1 MSDSVWSITTFTLA
15 AGAGATLLA
24 LPPGVALA
32 WVLARRAF
40 RGKALVETLVTL
52 PLVMPPVAMG
62 LILLELLA
70 PRGPLGRG
78 LAALGIEVVYTWRA
92 VVIAMALMGLP
103 LLVRT
108 ARAGFEHVDQRYEQ
122 IARTLGA
129 SPLRAFLTV
138 SLPLAMRSLVAGA
151 VLAFA
156 RALGEFGATIMV
168 AGSIPG
174 RTRTLST
181 AIYMYAEKGMDREA
195 ILLLMVSAALSFG
208 AILYSNRLLE
218 AWAHGEGPAVR

>member
-1 MSDSVWSITTFTLA
+1 MSESAWSITTFTLA

-24 LPPGVALA
+24 LPAGIGLA
-32 WVLARRAF
+32 WVLARGTF
-40 RGKALVETLVTL
+40 RGKALVETFVTL
-52 PLVMPPVAMG
+52 PLVMPPVATG

-70 PRGPLGRG
+70 PRGPLGRV
-78 LAALGIEVVYTWRA
+78 LAAMGIEVVYTWRA
-92 VVIAMALMGLP
+92 VVVAMAVMGLP

-108 ARAGFEHVDQRYEQ
+108 ARAGFEHVDRRYEQ

-129 SPLRAFLTV
+129 TPLRAFLTV
-138 SLPLAMRSLVAGA
+138 SLPLATRSIVAGA

-156 RALGEFGATIMV
+156 RALGEFGATVMV

-181 AIYMYAEKGMDREA
+181 AIYMYAETGMDREA
-195 ILLLMVSAALSFG
+195 FLLLLVSASLSFG
-208 AILYSNRLLE
+208 AVLYSNHLLE
-218 AWAHGEGPAVR
+218 AWGAGDR

>member
-1 MSDSVWSITTFTLA
+1 MTDQVWSITSFTLVTGA
-15 AGAGATLLA
+15 AATLLA
-24 LPPGVALA
+24 LPVGVALA
-32 WVLARRAF
+32 WLLARRAF
-40 RGKALVETLVTL
+40 PGKALVETLVTL
-52 PLVMPPVAMG
+52 PLVMPPVATG

-70 PRGPLGRG
+70 PRGPIGRLFA
-78 LAALGIEVVYTWRA
+78 LAGIEVVYTWRA

-108 ARAGFEHVDQRYEQ
+108 ARAGFEHVDPRYEQ

-129 SPLRAFLTV
+129 PPLRAFLTV
-138 SLPLAMRSLVAGA
+138 SLPLAARSLVAGA

-156 RALGEFGATIMV
+156 RALGEFGATVMV

-181 AIYMYAEKGMDREA
+181 AIYMYAETGMDREA
-195 ILLLMVSAALSFG
+195 FVLLLVSAALSFG
-208 AILYSNRLLE
+208 AVLYSNRLLE
-218 AWAHGEGPAVR
+218 AWSGGR